1 MFRHQDK
8 TTAVEK
14 EKKADEID
22 KNETTVKVTKPVI
35 EVPVVQKTEH
45 EVLKDLLEKN
55 LKWSQ
60 IIYEQNRKIH
70 SKMLWTAVAG
80 WVRVFLILAPL
91 VWAIYYLPGVVK
103 NFQDKYGGLFGS
115 KSTNSQIPAVG
126 SMEQLLKVLP
136 LDAAKQEQLKAL
148 LK

>member
-14 EKKADEID
+14 EKKAEETDS
-22 KNETTVKVTKPVI
+22 NETSVKVIRSVAEAPA
-35 EVPVVQKTEH
+35 VQKTEH
-45 EVLKDLLEKN
+45 EAIKDLLEKN

-70 SKMLWTAVAG
+70 SKMMWTAIAG
-80 WVRVFLILAPL
+80 WIRVFLILAPL
-91 VWAIYYLPGVVK
+91 VWAVYYLPGIVK
-103 NFQDKYGGLFGS
+103 NFQNSYGALLGG
-115 KSTNSQIPAVG
+115 KSSGSQIPSAD
-126 SMEQLLKVLP
+126 SMEQLFKILP